1 MITPQNSQHHTEFS
15 ILGYLMARNNR
26 PYAASDVFSLCSAKV
41 FMHNDTRK
49 IAEAMSILA
58 SKREDTDIVGVV
70 NALREAGKLA
80 EIGGAGTVATI
91 AEQFGSDIW
100 TETRLFEC
108 ARELADEHRKR
119 EAQIELVGI
128 MRNVQTPG
136 ISADS
141 VAEDLR
147 KAATGL
153 ESGNG
158 YSGASFAAHVD
169 EYVAALDSP
178 ERLVRPVKTPWMSLT
193 RILRG
198 GILPGE
204 LAVLAARPSVGKS
217 AFALNFAYSVACSG
231 KKSQFHS
238 LEMSRQQLID
248 RLVAN
253 VGNVDVGAFREGI
266 SATERQKAKDAA
278 LKIRG
283 IPLQVFDCTTAKVR
297 TGDIRHRIR
306 AAQHKGGDIGLVVV
320 DYLQLMEPQE
330 RLSNRE
336 REVAE
341 MSRSLKQ
348 MAGEL
353 SVPIL
358 LLAQLN
364 RKSEESK
371 REPLLSDLRESGAI
385 EQDAD
390 IVIFLHQARSVYGNP
405 NEPVRVIV
413 AKGRSSG
420 VGKVHLE
427 FHRRLQRFVDSDE
440 AAYMGAIQAE
450 EKEQMRHWTDQQGDL
465 A

>member
-1 MITPQNSQHHTEFS
+1 MITPQNAQHHTELS
-15 ILGYLMARNNR
+15 ILGYLMARSNR
-26 PYAASDVFSLCSAKV
+26 PYAASDVFSTCPAKA
-41 FMHNDTRK
+41 FLHNDTRP
-49 IAEAMSILA
+49 IAEAMATLSGN
-58 SKREDTDIVGVV
+58 RQDTDPVGVA
-70 NALREAGKLA
+70 NELKSAGKLA
-80 EIGGAGTVATI
+80 AAGGAGTI
-91 AEQFGSDIW
+91 AEIAVQFGDEIW
-100 TETRLFEC
+100 TEARLFDA
-108 ARELADEHRKR
+108 ARDLASEHRKR
-119 EAQIELVGI
+119 EAQMELSGI

-136 ISADS
+136 VPADQI
-141 VAEDLR
+141 AEDLR
-147 KAATGL
+147 KTATTL
-153 ESGNG
+153 DANEDHSG
-158 YSGASFAAHVD
+158 SSFVDQVD

-178 ERLVRPVKTPWMSLT
+178 ECLARPVKTPWISLT

-217 AFALNFAYSVACSG
+217 AFALNFAFSVACSG
-231 KKSQFHS
+231 KRSQFHS
-238 LEMSRQQLID
+238 LEMSRKQLID

-253 VGNVDVGAFREGI
+253 VGSVDVGAFREGI
-266 SATERQKAKDAA
+266 SIIERQKAKEAA
-278 LKIRG
+278 FRVRG
-283 IPLQVFDCTTAKVR
+283 LPIQVFDCAIAKVK

-306 AAQHKGGDIGLVVV
+306 TAQHRGGDIGLVVV

-341 MSRSLKQ
+341 ISRALKQ

-353 SVPIL
+353 NVPIL

-364 RKSEESK
+364 RKSEEAK

-390 IVIFLHQARSVYGNP
+390 IVIFLHQARSAYGNP

-427 FHRRLQRFVDSDE
+427 FQRRFQRFVDSDE
-440 AAYMGAIQAE
+440 AAYMGAVQAE
-450 EKEQMRHWTDQQGDL
+450 EAEHIRHWTDQQGDL